1 MDLKSGLAP
10 KDHSRIYKKVVS
22 ATPCMVW
29 RSSWGRPNVTLSL
42 LRLRGPQ
49 GLSDFPGPLNLSRPL
64 WTRAWVCLCSTHIL
78 GFGSDPKNVRSQWA
92 KEGELEGRVASQ
104 VGIWLLTQWHQG
116 REWRREWQG
125 LGRRDRRWGWLEAS
139 RSLEFQHI
147 QGPWKAS
154 RAPGW
159 KTDPY
164 CSIEQHAESGGV
176 AKAAPNKA
184 GLPDHF
190 SNKSTLSKWWK

>member
-1 MDLKSGLAP
+1 MAL
-10 KDHSRIYKKVVS
+10 
-22 ATPCMVW
+22 
-29 RSSWGRPNVTLSL
+29 RSSWGRPIVALSF

-49 GLSDFPGPLNLSRPL
+49 GSSGFPGPLKPEQTPLNPSLSLPL
-64 WTRAWVCLCSTHIL
+64 FYPHSWLWLR
-78 GFGSDPKNVRSQWA
+78 PKNVRSQWA

-116 REWRREWQG
+116 RELRREWQG

-159 KTDPY
+159 KTAPY

-176 AKAAPNKA
+176 AQAAPNKE